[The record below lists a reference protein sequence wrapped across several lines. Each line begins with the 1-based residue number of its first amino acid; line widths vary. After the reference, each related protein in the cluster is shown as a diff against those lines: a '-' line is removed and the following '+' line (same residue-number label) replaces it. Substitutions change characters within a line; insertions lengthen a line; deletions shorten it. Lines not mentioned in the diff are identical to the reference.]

1 MRLHRPTSIVLTGLA
16 CLGLNSVSAAES
28 LRMAR
33 IQARSPISLQF
44 AQASDSPESEPP
56 PTLQL
61 GSTAA
66 EVKSL
71 QQTLTQLGY
80 YDGEI
85 SGTYDAATQQATQQF
100 QQANDLQADGVVGPT
115 TWEKLQ
121 QARAAAPTPESSPS
135 PDAESESE
143 SESDS
148 DSSNNR
154 RQLLFWII
162 GAMAFVGVVSL
173 LFYWLLRLSSGT
185 DNAPLEPE
193 APEPSQ
199 EEDEGDETAQ
209 SASQTSNNGYFDG
222 DAEPSEGERDG
233 DETGTGETDSDSLS
247 IEKTTRLPKIDI
259 VDELV
264 KELEVRDPVKRRKA
278 IWELGQRG
286 DSRAIQPLVNLMVE
300 SDSHQRSL
308 ILAALSEIGSRSL
321 KPMNRALAV
330 SLQDENPEVR
340 KNAIRDVTRV
350 YEIISNLSQLLQYAS
365 DDTDGEVR
373 ETADWALQQLN
384 RIRSLPPPEDVPP

>member
-1 MRLHRPTSIVLTGLA
+1 
-16 CLGLNSVSAAES
+16 
-28 LRMAR
+28 MAR

-80 YDGEI
+80 YDGKI

-121 QARAAAPTPESSPS
+121 QARAAAPTPEASPS

-143 SESDS
+143 SESES

-162 GAMAFVGVVSL
+162 GAMALVGVVSL

-185 DNAPLEPE
+185 ENAPLEPE
-193 APEPSQ
+193 APDRASEPSQ
-199 EEDEGDETAQ
+199 EEDEGDGTAQ
-209 SASQTSNNGYFDG
+209 TASQTSKNGYFDG
-222 DAEPSEGERDG
+222 NSEPPEGERDG
-233 DETGTGETDSDSLS
+233 DETGTDETDGDSLS

-321 KPMNRALAV
+321 KPMNRALAM

-340 KNAIRDVTRV
+340 KNAIRDVTRI

-384 RIRSLPPPEDVPP
+384 RIRSLPPREDVPTLGNSGDSDERSGQD